1 MALLDDV
8 FDINS
13 LPEQQNSFDPIPEG
27 WYEAVISKADVKP
40 TKDKTGQYINM
51 QYAVTGP
58 AHQGRVVFSIV
69 NIRNKSAEAQNI
81 GLQQLGSIMRAVGL
95 TRVDDTDQLIGGRL
109 LIKVTIRK
117 QDGYEPTND
126 VRGYKAIEGAV
137 MPAAAAPAGAK
148 EAGSKAA
155 PPWSKK

>member
-13 LPEQQNSFDPIPEG
+13 LPEQENNYDPIPEG
-27 WYEAVISKADVKP
+27 WYEAVINKADVKP
-40 TKDKTGQYINM
+40 TKDGTGQYISVRFD
-51 QYAVTGP
+51 VTGP
-58 AHQGRVVFSIV
+58 THQGRVVFSIV
-69 NIRNKSAEAQNI
+69 NIRNKSAQAQSI

-117 QDGYEPTND
+117 QEGYDPTND

-137 MPAAAAPAGAK
+137 MPSAAAPAASK
-148 EAGSKAA
+148 ENAKAA